1 MGVGGPLGGGGS
13 SAAAVVVEERLA
25 EVVGGGGGA
34 ASGGGRSRGLARAAA
49 GACAGGRLARAAG
62 ARAGLRGRQA
72 LGRAQARAAVVWEEA
87 WIRCAGPFLTVDKVG
102 WAVFMGLSSL
112 FSLFH
117 DHWSSIFSFLLST

>member
-1 MGVGGPLGGGGS
+1 MGEEELR
-13 SAAAVVVEERLA
+13 AAV
-25 EVVGGGGGA
+25 G
-34 ASGGGRSRGLARAAA
+34 ARA
-49 GACAGGRLARAAG
+49 GLRGRRRARARAAG
-62 ARAGLRGRQA
+62 ARAGAG
-72 LGRAQARAAVVWEEA
+72 ARAAAVWEEA

>member
-25 EVVGGGGGA
+25 EVVGGGGA
-34 ASGGGRSRGLARAAA
+34 ASGGGRSRGLALAA
-49 GACAGGRLARAAG
+49 
-62 ARAGLRGRQA
+62 AGLRGRQA
-72 LGRAQARAAVVWEEA
+72 LGRAQARAAAVWEEA

>member
-34 ASGGGRSRGLARAAA
+34 ASGGGRSRGL
-49 GACAGGRLARAAG
+49 G
-62 ARAGLRGRQA
+62 GRQA
-72 LGRAQARAAVVWEEA
+72 LGRAQARAAAVWEEA

>member
-34 ASGGGRSRGLARAAA
+34 
-49 GACAGGRLARAAG
+49 GGRLARAAG

-72 LGRAQARAAVVWEEA
+72 LGRAQARAAAVWEEA

-102 WAVFMGLSSL
+102 WAVLWAFLL
-112 FSLFH
+112 FSPCSMTIGLLF
-117 DHWSSIFSFLLST
+117 FLFF

>member
-1 MGVGGPLGGGGS
+1 MG
-13 SAAAVVVEERLA
+13 EEEL
-25 EVVGGGGGA
+25 
-34 ASGGGRSRGLARAAA
+34 RAAA
-49 GACAGGRLARAAG
+49 GARAGLRGRRRARARAAG

-72 LGRAQARAAVVWEEA
+72 LGRAQALAAAVWEEA

>member
-1 MGVGGPLGGGGS
+1 MG
-13 SAAAVVVEERLA
+13 EEEL
-25 EVVGGGGGA
+25 
-34 ASGGGRSRGLARAAA
+34 RAAA
-49 GACAGGRLARAAG
+49 GARAGLRRRRRARARAAG

-72 LGRAQARAAVVWEEA
+72 LGRAQARAAAVWEEA

>member
-1 MGVGGPLGGGGS
+1 MGVGGPLGGSGS

-25 EVVGGGGGA
+25 EVVGGGGG
-34 ASGGGRSRGLARAAA
+34 
-49 GACAGGRLARAAG
+49 AGGRLARAAG

-72 LGRAQARAAVVWEEA
+72 LGRAQARAAAVWEEA